1 MKRLHVHVTVGD
13 LDKAIDFYGK
23 LFAAEPTVTKPDYA
37 KWRLDDPA
45 VNFAISTGGR
55 APGINHLGIEV
66 DDEDALHEIEAR
78 LRSAEAEVL
87 EQRGAS
93 CCYAVSDKSWS
104 FDPDGVVWET
114 FVSHR
119 LTDEFGDDRLETAI
133 AVHDGGEAMN

>member
-13 LDKAIDFYGK
+13 LDKAIAFYGT
-23 LFAAEPTVTKPDYA
+23 LFAAEPTVSKPDYA

-45 VNFAISTGGR
+45 VNFAVSTGGSQL
-55 APGINHLGIEV
+55 GINHLGIEV
-66 DDEDALHEIEAR
+66 DDEDALHEVEAR
-78 LRSAEAEVL
+78 LRTAEVDVI
-87 EQRGAS
+87 EQREAS

-119 LTDEFGDDRLETAI
+119 QIDEFGDDRLAPVI
-133 AVHDGGEAMN
+133 AMRDGAR

>member
-13 LDKAIDFYGK
+13 LDTAIVFYGK

-45 VNFAISTGGR
+45 VNFAVSTGGSQL
-55 APGINHLGIEV
+55 GINHLGIEV
-66 DDEDALHEIEAR
+66 DDEDALHEVEAR
-78 LRSAEAEVL
+78 LRTAEVDVI
-87 EQRGAS
+87 EQREAS

-119 LTDEFGDDRLETAI
+119 LIDEFGDDRLAPVIAI
-133 AVHDGGEAMN
+133 RDAAR

>member
-13 LDKAIDFYGK
+13 LDKAIGFYGK
-23 LFAAEPTVTKPDYA
+23 LFAAAPTVLKPDYA
-37 KWRLDDPA
+37 KWQLDDPV

-55 APGINHLGIEV
+55 EPGVNHLGIEV
-66 DDEDALHEIEAR
+66 DDETALHEVETR
-78 LRSAEAEVL
+78 LVAAEADVI

-93 CCYAVSDKSWS
+93 CCYAESDKSWS

-119 LTDEFGDDRLETAI
+119 LTDDFGGDTLETAI
-133 AVHDGGEAMN
+133 AVHEGVSA